1 MQEMRVGTRRTFGQ
15 RLLLRLKVFLWLV
28 AMVSVSILL
37 FALFFRQEANR
48 VFSFLGFFP
57 FYEQERQL
65 ILAQLRKG
73 VFDKGSI
80 EDLQF
85 YCADNDLHFG
95 DLYEDARKF
104 ADEKGYALDAFTATP
119 TFQDG
124 NDVFVLVRQDGSV
137 KVVYFNY
144 FGLTHDQYRRW
155 RLVFTDGSRC
165 SDEQSVRFTETF
177 RG

>member
-1 MQEMRVGTRRTFGQ
+1 MPEMRAGRRRTFGQ

-28 AMVSVSILL
+28 LMVPVSILL
-37 FALFFRQEANR
+37 FALFFRQEANF
-48 VFSFLGFFP
+48 VFSRFSFFP
-57 FYEQERQL
+57 FYEPERQL

-73 VFDKGSI
+73 AFDKDSI

-85 YCADNDLHFG
+85 YCADNDMHFKG
-95 DLYEDARKF
+95 LYEDARKF
-104 ADEKGYALDAFTATP
+104 ADERGYKLEPFSAPAGGE
-119 TFQDG
+119 G

-144 FGLTHDQYRRW
+144 FRLTHDQYRRS
-155 RLVFTDGSRC
+155 RLVFSNESRC